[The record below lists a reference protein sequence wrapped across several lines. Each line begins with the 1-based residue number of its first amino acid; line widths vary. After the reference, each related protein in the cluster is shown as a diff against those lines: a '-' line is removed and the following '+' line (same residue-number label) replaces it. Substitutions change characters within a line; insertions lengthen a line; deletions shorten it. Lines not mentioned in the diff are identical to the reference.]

1 MMLSEEVEYE
11 SVVGQRRWSRG
22 ECEHV
27 YADGFFGCESTGK
40 YEFWSKEHRV
50 RSLVKE
56 LTRNLLEATDNT
68 CVG

>member
-50 RSLVKE
+50 
-56 LTRNLLEATDNT
+56 
-68 CVG
+68 